1 MRLSRAWSHPAR
13 SVALVSLL
21 VALSTGT
28 AHALD
33 KQGAAH
39 GGPGAAADA
48 GGFAVS
54 GAVMLGVSLINKSYA
69 ARPDNTGL
77 ALMRYAGHAD
87 VDLLGRRLSIP
98 IDVNMFS
105 DKELEGL
112 DKLTPSELDVIVGV
126 TSTWDLG
133 PGATGSASGSRTTG
147 PSITTARPRPTATCG
162 PGTSSRSLR
171 PARAS
176 PHASPA
182 STSAGGR
189 RWDGSPTTSRTSRG
203 RTTPAWPCSATPS
216 TPSCRASIARLAFA
230 VDTTFFTD
238 KEAANVVRPSELD
251 LTLEV
256 IGRRGR
262 YELHLAFEQDMPVDN
277 DTLVQRFLY
286 FLAACGF

>member
-1 MRLSRAWSHPAR
+1 MAA
-13 SVALVSLL
+13 
-21 VALSTGT
+21 STGT
-28 AHALD
+28 ARALD

-39 GGPGAAADA
+39 SGPGAAADA

-98 IDVNMFS
+98 LDVNMFS
-105 DKELEGL
+105 DKEMEGL
-112 DKLTPSELDVIVGV
+112 DKLTPSELDVIVGI
-126 TSTWDLG
+126 TSTWDVG
-133 PGATGSASGSRTTG
+133 PGATELGARVENDRPVDNDSKAQTYGDVRVRYILSLAQASESFARRFPGLDVSGWATLG
-147 PSITTARPRPTATCG
+147 WFAYNKSYFARPNNTGLALFRYALHTE
-162 PGTSSRSLR
+162 L
-171 PARAS
+171 
-176 PHASPA
+176 
-182 STSAGGR
+182 SALDR
-189 RWDGSPTTSRTSRG
+189 Q
-203 RTTPAWPCSATPS
+203 
-216 TPSCRASIARLAFA
+216 LAFA

-262 YELHLAFEQDMPVDN
+262 YELHLALEQDMPLDQ
-277 DTLVQRFLY
+277 DTLVQRFVYL
-286 FLAACGF
+286 LAACSF